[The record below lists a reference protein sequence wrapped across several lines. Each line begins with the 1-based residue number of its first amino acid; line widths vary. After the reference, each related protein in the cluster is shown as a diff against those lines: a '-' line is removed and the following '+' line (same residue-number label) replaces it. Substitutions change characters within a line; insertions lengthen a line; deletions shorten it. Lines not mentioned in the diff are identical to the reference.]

1 MLSSAVILLAAG
13 HLALAAPTSTSSY
26 ASRPAESTFE
36 PSAAAIHSAAATV
49 KPLSPKSNV
58 KGLAFDRFYQ
68 VWMENTDYQA
78 TAGDVNFE
86 WLAAQGITL
95 TNYYAVTHPSE
106 PNYCA
111 AAGGDTFGMQNDDFN
126 SVPADIA
133 TVADL
138 LDTKQIAWG
147 EYQEHIPYAGFQGFN
162 YSNQETFANDYV
174 RKHNPLMIYDSV
186 AKNDTRARQIKSFD
200 DFQNDIKSQ
209 SLPQWAF
216 ITPNM
221 TNDRHDSN
229 ITFAGNWLRTWMA
242 PLVENEYVMN
252 NTVFLITF
260 DENETYEISN
270 KVLSIL
276 IGGAIP
282 KELRGTTDST
292 FYNHYSTIASVSQ
305 NWGLPSLGRWDCHAN
320 VFEMVA
326 NKTGYKNAQL
336 NNNNLAFYFN
346 ESYPGPFND
355 AEYVPTWPVPTNDS
369 TCANGKGVLPAVVK
383 QINGRAPTMNYTNPY
398 PYDALVGNNVKHG
411 PPA

>member
-1 MLSSAVILLAAG
+1 MLTSAVFLLAAG
-13 HLALAAPTSTSSY
+13 YLASAAPTSSSSY
-26 ASRPAESTFE
+26 ASRPAESTVE
-36 PSAAAIHSAAATV
+36 PSVAAIHSAAATV

-68 VWMENTDYQA
+68 VWLENTDYDA
-78 TAGDVNFE
+78 TAGDVNME
-86 WLAAQGITL
+86 WLASQGITL

-133 TVADL
+133 TIVDL
-138 LDTKQIAWG
+138 LDTKQISWA

-174 RKHNPLMIYDSV
+174 RKHNPLILYDSI
-186 AKNDTRARQIKSFD
+186 AKNDTRARQIKGFD

-209 SLPQWAF
+209 ALPQWAF

-221 TNDRHDSN
+221 TNDAHDTN
-229 ITFAGNWLRTWMA
+229 ITFAGSWLRSWME
-242 PLVENEYVMN
+242 PLLENEYVMN
-252 NTVFLITF
+252 NTVFLLTF
-260 DENETYEISN
+260 DENDTYEIAN
-270 KVLSIL
+270 KVFSIL
-276 IGGAIP
+276 IGGGIP
-282 KELRGTTDST
+282 DHLKGTTDST

-320 VFEMVA
+320 VFDIVA
-326 NKTGYKNAQL
+326 NKTSYKNAVL
-336 NNNNLAFYFN
+336 NNNDLGFYFN
-346 ESYPGPFND
+346 ESYPGPFSD
-355 AEYVPTWPVPTNDS
+355 DEFVTAWPVPTNDS
-369 TCANGKGVLPAVVK
+369 TCANGKGVLPAVVQ
-383 QINGRAPTMNYTNPY
+383 QINGRAPTLNYTNPY
-398 PYDALVGNNVKHG
+398 PYDALTGNNYKHG